1 MKAKLKICGI
11 TEEHTL
17 KQMTEERLVPD
28 QIGFVFAPSRRR
40 VEAKQWGQLAA
51 FIPQGA
57 LAAGVFV
64 NPSLEEIAAVF
75 QEQPLAVVQLHGTES
90 AAFCQMVKDIFG
102 CLVTKAIGLSA
113 KGCDDFT
120 ELAPYADVIDLLL
133 LDTAVPG
140 QLGGTGKT
148 FDWKRIAPYR
158 SWCQEHGIELFV
170 AGGIHAGNAGEL
182 IREHQ
187 PDGIDLSS
195 GVETDGRKD
204 MNKIR
209 MLIERMNIDEY
220 TDSTQK

>member
-11 TEEHTL
+11 TEERTL
-17 KQMTEERLVPD
+17 KQMAEEGLVPD

-40 VEAKQWGQLAA
+40 IEPKQWGRLAA
-51 FIPQGA
+51 LLPQGA

-75 QEQPLAVVQLHGTES
+75 REQPLAVVQLHGSES
-90 AAFCQMVKDIFG
+90 AAFCQMVKDMFG
-102 CLVTKAIGLSA
+102 CLITKAVGLSA
-113 KGCDDFT
+113 EGQDDLAS
-120 ELAPYADVIDLLL
+120 LAPYAGVIDWLL

-148 FDWKRIAPYR
+148 FDWQRIALYR
-158 SWCQEHGIELFV
+158 SWCREHDVELFV
-170 AGGIHAGNAGEL
+170 AGGIHAGNAEKL
-182 IREHQ
+182 IAEYQ

-195 GVETDGRKD
+195 GVETDGCKD
-204 MNKIR
+204 MEKIR
-209 MLIERMNIDEY
+209 TLIERMNIDEY